1 MCSTQR
7 CPECDYP
14 KCEGGHTKPDTTPLT
29 ITIGDDERV
38 IVMDETQRRLDAA
51 RAIHRKQYD
60 RGYLLSQKGQD
71 ETAQRILDNAN
82 AALRAAEEAYAEARL
97 TARLEAAA
105 ETRFLEKRS

>member
-14 KCEGGHTKPDTTPLT
+14 KCEGGHTKPDTAPLYIQMGAT
-29 ITIGDDERV
+29 RV
-38 IVMDETQRRLDAA
+38 IVQDEAQRRLDAA
-51 RAIHRKQYD
+51 RAIYRKQYD

-82 AALRAAEEAYAEARL
+82 AALRSAEADY
-97 TARLEAAA
+97 AAA
-105 ETRFLEKRS
+105 RARGGRTV